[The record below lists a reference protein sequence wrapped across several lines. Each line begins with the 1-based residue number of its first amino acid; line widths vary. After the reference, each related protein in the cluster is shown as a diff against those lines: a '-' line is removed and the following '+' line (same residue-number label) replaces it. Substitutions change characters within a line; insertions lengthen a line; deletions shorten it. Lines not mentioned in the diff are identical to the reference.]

1 MVMRKS
7 ENMLALMKI
16 RTVLSTLAISA
27 MAFALPASALTAT
40 QIVEKEVVIE
50 NQDGTTQTQRVPAER
65 VIPGE
70 RIVYTLRYLNDGA
83 EPATDLVMTMPVPK
97 EVTFID
103 GSAERSGA
111 ETVYSVDGGDSF
123 APRESLQVRGVD
135 GASRPAKAEDITHVK
150 WTVAGPVQS
159 AEAGELVFKGTLK

>member
-1 MVMRKS
+1 MS
-7 ENMLALMKI
+7 ALTFSALAA
-16 RTVLSTLAISA
+16 V
-27 MAFALPASALTAT
+27 LPASALTAT

-83 EPATDLVMTMPVPK
+83 EPATDLVMTMPVPN

-103 GSAERSGA
+103 GSAERAGA
-111 ETVYSVDGGDSF
+111 ETVYSVDGGNTF
-123 APRESLQVRGVD
+123 ASRESLVVNGTN

-150 WTVAGPVQS
+150 WTIEGPVQS
-159 AEAGELVFKGTLK
+159 AEVGELVFKGVLK